1 MTQLECQA
9 FREDPETHAGHA
21 ETCDSCGAWR
31 KDLDRIDAVLGSEG
45 PGSMPAGGLTAAS
58 LPLAPWE
65 GANDR
70 VWAVVV
76 LSGALLLSGAV
87 VFFSLSGISPLRG
100 LTEAVSQTVV
110 PRVNILSLGTA
121 WARTLQRAPAGIHL
135 ILGICFIAVN
145 VLFVFLLRRQPKGI
159 HVSSR

>member
-1 MTQLECQA
+1 MTRPECQA
-9 FREDPETHAGHA
+9 YCEDPETHAAHA
-21 ETCDSCGAWR
+21 ETCDSCSAWR
-31 KDLDRIDAVLGSEG
+31 KDLDRIDAALGSEV
-45 PGSMPAGGLTAAS
+45 PGSMSASGLTAES

-76 LSGALLLSGAV
+76 LSATLLLSGAA
-87 VFFSLSGISPLRG
+87 VFFFLSGISPLRG
-100 LTEAVSQTVV
+100 FTEAVSQTVV
-110 PRVNILSLGTA
+110 PQVNILSLGTA
-121 WARTLQRAPAGIHL
+121 WARTLERAPAEIHL